1 MKNGDGNGV
10 PSQNPFLSRPRDR
23 KRRKLPKR
31 LQTILLHS
39 WGLKRFFCMAL
50 RMEQLSVMTQ
60 AISSNDRQDDS
71 PLLLLTFS
79 LRTYIE
85 VFLRVIIF

>member
-60 AISSNDRQDDS
+60 AIRPYFCSR
-71 PLLLLTFS
+71 LVYVRILKYFC
-79 LRTYIE
+79 
-85 VFLRVIIF
+85 V

>member
-1 MKNGDGNGV
+1 
-10 PSQNPFLSRPRDR
+10 
-23 KRRKLPKR
+23 
-31 LQTILLHS
+31 
-39 WGLKRFFCMAL
+39 MAL